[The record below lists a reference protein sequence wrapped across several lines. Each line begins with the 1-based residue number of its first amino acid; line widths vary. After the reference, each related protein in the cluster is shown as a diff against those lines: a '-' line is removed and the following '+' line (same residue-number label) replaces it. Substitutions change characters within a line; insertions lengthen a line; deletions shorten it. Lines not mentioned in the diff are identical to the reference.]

1 MFGFGKSPANNKATK
16 QSSVNPPA
24 SSTSNPFDSDDES
37 NAKQTL
43 HLGKRASSESMLN
56 VLDNAFDDKDRYKND
71 FRDSGGLENQSVQEL
86 EKYAAYKAEET
97 TNSVNNCLR
106 IAEDNKQDAT
116 RTLDSR
122 YAACSG

>member
-56 VLDNAFDDKDRYKND
+56 VLDNAFNDKDRYKND

-106 IAEDNKQDAT
+106 IAEDIKQPRDQHST
-116 RTLDSR
+116 NFHVL
-122 YAACSG
+122 